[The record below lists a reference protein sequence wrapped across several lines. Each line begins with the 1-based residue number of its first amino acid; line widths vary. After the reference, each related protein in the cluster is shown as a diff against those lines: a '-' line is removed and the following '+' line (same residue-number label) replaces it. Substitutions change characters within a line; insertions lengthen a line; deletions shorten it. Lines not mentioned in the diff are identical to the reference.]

1 MAVAAGLAR
10 RGSGIVLAD
19 LALRGGQAVLHQVAA
34 TEAGLEALVH
44 AHQIGRPTPEEVHG
58 HTLPLDGPAYHL
70 LIGLRRP
77 SLWTAIR
84 PFAFDATLRSLRAL
98 FSVVVADVTG
108 DLEGEAATGSVDV
121 GERNHMARHSTATA
135 DVVVVVGA
143 DGPTAQR
150 ALDATIE
157 AVQEHRG
164 QATGLVRVRNG
175 LWEADPDASPD
186 DAIVV
191 GRFRAA
197 TDLAEW
203 GSPITDAVAA
213 LLDRR
218 PVGFREPGP
227 MLVSPGSIGQWQGA
241 R

>member
-19 LALRGGQAVLHQVAA
+19 LALRGGQAILHQVEA
-34 TEAGLEALVH
+34 TEPGLEALVH
-44 AHQIGRPTPEEVHG
+44 AHQIGRPTPEEVHR
-58 HTLPLDGPAYHL
+58 HTLPLAGSAYHL

-108 DLEGEAATGSVDV
+108 DVEGEAATGSVDV
-121 GERNHMARHSTATA
+121 GERNHMARRSTATA

-143 DGPTAQR
+143 DGPPAQR

-164 QATGLVRVRNG
+164 QATGIVRVRNG
-175 LWEADPDASPD
+175 LWDDSDASPD

-197 TDLAEW
+197 ADLAEW
-203 GSPITDAVAA
+203 GSPITAAVAA

-227 MLVSPGSIGQWQGA
+227 MLISPGSIGQWQGA